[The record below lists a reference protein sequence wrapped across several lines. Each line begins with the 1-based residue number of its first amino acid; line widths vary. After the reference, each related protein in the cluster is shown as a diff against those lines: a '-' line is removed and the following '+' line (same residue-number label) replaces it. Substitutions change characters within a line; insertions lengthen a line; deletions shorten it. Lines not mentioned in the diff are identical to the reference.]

1 MKSQEAKEV
10 GIEYKP
16 YTYTVLM
23 PPVTKK
29 MLDKISEMDEL
40 PKNNKII
47 SALKGGLLAF
57 RKEKSKDS
65 VETPS
70 PTKKHE
76 PDDKIKLMQML
87 HKKKSNKD
95 MGTPHLNYNSIAEE
109 DESMSSNSTNRNKMK
124 KVKNRRA
131 TFVCSL

>member
-1 MKSQEAKEV
+1 MRENYVQFLKSQEAKEL
-10 GIEYKP
+10 GIEFKP

-29 MLDKISEMDEL
+29 MLDKISEMEEL

-65 VETPS
+65 IETPS
-70 PTKKHE
+70 PTKKSE
-76 PDDKIKLMQML
+76 
-87 HKKKSNKD
+87 
-95 MGTPHLNYNSIAEE
+95 GE
-109 DESMSSNSTNRNKMK
+109 DKMK
-124 KVKNRRA
+124 
-131 TFVCSL
+131 LI